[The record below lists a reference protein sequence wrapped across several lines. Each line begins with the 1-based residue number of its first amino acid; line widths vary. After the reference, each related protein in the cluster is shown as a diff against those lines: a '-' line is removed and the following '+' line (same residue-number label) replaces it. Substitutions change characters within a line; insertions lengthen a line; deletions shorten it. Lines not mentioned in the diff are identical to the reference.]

1 MQPIEHAI
9 RPVPSGGR
17 RTGWD
22 ERKPRVHAIV
32 GATGTGKSAHAIR
45 TARRLGTPV
54 VVADRIQCFVD
65 LRVTS
70 ARDEDEVDG
79 VRRWFLGDRTVA
91 DGDYPA
97 DAACRTLCYLLGRL
111 TAEHPSI
118 VLEGGSVSLLTA
130 LADRHGELP
139 FELTF
144 EQLHTPDAG
153 VYRQR
158 LLERAR
164 RMLRP
169 PGGGR
174 GIIEE
179 LAAAWRRPEH
189 RTFVTSINGL
199 EAIVGWCARH
209 DIDPGSLADHER
221 EPAVHDELAEA
232 IAWRHA
238 AHGWEQER
246 MLSVLLAGR
255 Y

>member
-1 MQPIEHAI
+1 M
-9 RPVPSGGR
+9 
-17 RTGWD
+17 
-22 ERKPRVHAIV
+22 HAIV

-79 VRRWFLGDRTVA
+79 VCRWFLGDRTVA

-130 LADRHGELP
+130 LVDRHGELP
-139 FELTF
+139 FELSF
-144 EQLHTPDAG
+144 EHLRTPEARA
-153 VYRQR
+153 YWRR
-158 LLERAR
+158 LRERAR

-179 LAAAWRRPEH
+179 LASAWRLPEH
-189 RTFVTSINGL
+189 RNFVTSVNGL
-199 EAIVGWCARH
+199 EAIVDWCARH
-209 DIDPGSLADHER
+209 DVDPGSLAGPDLEA
-221 EPAVHDELAEA
+221 AVHEELAEA

-246 MLSVLLAGR
+246 MLTVLLAGR
-255 Y
+255 C